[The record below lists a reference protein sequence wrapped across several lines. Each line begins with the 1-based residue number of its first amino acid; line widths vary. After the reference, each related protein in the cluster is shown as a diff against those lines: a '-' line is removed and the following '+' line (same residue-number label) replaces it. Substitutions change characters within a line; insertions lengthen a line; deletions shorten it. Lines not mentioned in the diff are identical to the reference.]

1 MQADDLIDRMTPQLQ
16 RLNAALH
23 SEGSGIELSIV
34 VPALNEELTIEEFID
49 WCHEGLGKARV
60 SGEVLIIDSSTDA
73 TAAKALERGA
83 RVIKLDQSGLGRAY
97 RDAIPAIRGR
107 YVLMGDADC
116 TYDFRELRPFLEK
129 FRGGYE
135 YVMGSRFR
143 GSIEP
148 GSMPWLHRYLGTPVT
163 TWILNLLYASKFSD
177 IHCGMRGITRE
188 ALVRMD
194 LRSDSWEYASEMV
207 LKSVQM
213 KLKTAEVPVRFLKDR
228 EGRLSQHKRSGWLSP
243 WKAAWINLRAMLV
256 HGAEFF
262 ALRPG
267 IAMFSAGLA
276 LVALL
281 AAGPRTIG
289 PITLSLYSML
299 FGVTLAVAGL
309 QSFYLG
315 CVSQVVHDYT
325 GAARRRWLGLFSYN
339 RSIAVSGVLLVSGA
353 AMLVPL
359 VRDYARQGL
368 SLPGLPGTSHHV
380 AIAGLL
386 ALILGF
392 MNFVFTLVLHAVALH
407 APRLAASLPQQYV
420 AAPVVVEE
428 ERAVAAV

>member
-1 MQADDLIDRMTPQLQ
+1 MTPQLLH
-16 RLNAALH
+16 LNAALH
-23 SEGSGIELSIV
+23 SESSGIELSIV

-60 SGEVLIIDSSTDA
+60 SGEVLIVDSSSDA
-73 TAAKALERGA
+73 TEAKALERGA
-83 RVIKLDQSGLGRAY
+83 RVLKLERRGLGRAY

-129 FRGGYE
+129 FRAGYE

-163 TWILNLLYASKFSD
+163 TWILNLLYASRFSD

-194 LRSDSWEYASEMV
+194 LQSDSWEYASEMV

-228 EGRLSQHKRSGWLSP
+228 EGRISQHKRSGWLSP

-267 IAMFSAGLA
+267 IAMFAAGLA
-276 LVALL
+276 LVLPL
-281 AAGPRTIG
+281 AAGPRTVG
-289 PITLSLYSML
+289 PVTLSLYSML

-315 CVSQVVHDYT
+315 CVSQIVHDYT
-325 GAARRRWLGLFSYN
+325 GTARRRWLRMFSYN
-339 RSIAVSGVLLVSGA
+339 RSVAVSGVLLVSGA
-353 AMLVPL
+353 GMLVPL
-359 VRDYARQGL
+359 FRDYAAHGL
-368 SLPGLPGTSHHV
+368 SLPGLPGAAHHI

-407 APRLAASLPQQYV
+407 APPLASPAQVV
-420 AAPVVVEE
+420 ATTPVVIVEE
-428 ERAVAAV
+428 SAVAVL